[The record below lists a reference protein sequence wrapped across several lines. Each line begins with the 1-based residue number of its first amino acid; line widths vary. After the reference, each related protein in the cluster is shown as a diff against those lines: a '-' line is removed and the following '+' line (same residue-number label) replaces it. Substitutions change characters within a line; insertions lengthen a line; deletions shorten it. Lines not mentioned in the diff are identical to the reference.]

1 MEGHVPL
8 AIRTVLQALV
18 SWISSIK
25 STWKML
31 EFVQCNN
38 CSAAASL
45 SSQMLLAE

>member
-1 MEGHVPL
+1 MEGHIPL

-18 SWISSIK
+18 SWSSIK

-31 EFVQCNN
+31 EFVQRNN